1 MHFYSASAH
10 VMTRGTWT
18 AAEMSA
24 WDRDGASSGY
34 TQHCQDVV
42 PTILKWLLAWE
53 DTSERGGTL
62 WLGKGLPRVWLS
74 AGETIVAESV
84 PTRAGRIG
92 LKIIAGADS
101 YAVNLTLPS
110 AYEWPAGGVRLRLR
124 SPAYPKRKIA
134 SATVG
139 GKAWA
144 PRLIDAT
151 EEMIVMPKS
160 VAQADLQTIVVKL
173 SGIHPMQ

>member
-1 MHFYSASAH
+1 MP
-10 VMTRGTWT
+10 TITQ
-18 AAEMSA
+18 EMSG
-24 WDRDGASSGY
+24 WDRTLTSSGY

-74 AGETIVAESV
+74 AGETVVAEDV

-92 LKIIAGADS
+92 LKIVANVDS

-110 AYEWPAGGVRLRLR
+110 PYEWPTGGVRLRLR
-124 SPAYPKRKIA
+124 SPAYPKRHIA

-144 PRLIDAT
+144 PSLINTT
-151 EEMIVMPKS
+151 EETIVMPNS
-160 VAQADLQTIVVKL
+160 VAQVSLQNIIVKL
-173 SGIHPMQ
+173 S